1 MKNQKIT
8 LIGLILPSLPVGAFI
23 SLVLLSFTINN
34 TISSIIA
41 VDKLILLTVG
51 LAPVIYILGAIVSI
65 IALFKSAMKMAPF
78 IALALNIALL
88 IVLLCFSKPIFI
100 EFEFVI

>member
-8 LIGLILPSLPVGAFI
+8 SIGFILPSLPVGAFI
-23 SLVLLSFTINN
+23 LLVLLSFITNN
-34 TISSIIA
+34 AISSIIA
-41 VDKLILLTVG
+41 LDKLILLTVA

-65 IALFKSAMKMAPF
+65 IALFKSTMKMAPF
-78 IALALNIALL
+78 TALALNIALL